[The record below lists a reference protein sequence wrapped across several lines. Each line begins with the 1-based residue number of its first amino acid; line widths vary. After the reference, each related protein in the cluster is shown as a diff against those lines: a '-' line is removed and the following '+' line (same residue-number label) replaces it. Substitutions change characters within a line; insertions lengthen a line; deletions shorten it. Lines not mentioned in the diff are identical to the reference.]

1 MRKTKTEIVN
11 MIMIENKSTG
21 KVLVLDRVA
30 SSWAGL
36 TFPGGHVE
44 WGESFHAA
52 AIREAK
58 EETGLDVKKLIP
70 CGVVHWG
77 NRRGGETYL
86 EFLYKTNDFYGVLSE
101 GTVEGSVKWMT
112 RAELESSGKL
122 SPNFEHYLPMF
133 FENKYSELYFEWD
146 GESWTAEPHYF

>member
-1 MRKTKTEIVN
+1 MRKTRTEIVN

-44 WGESFHAA
+44 WGESFLASA
-52 AIREAK
+52 VREAK
-58 EETGLDVKKLIP
+58 EETGLDVKKLMP
-70 CGVVHWG
+70 CGVVHWA
-77 NRRGGETYL
+77 NKRGGETYL
-86 EFLYKTNDFYGVLSE
+86 EFLYKTNDFYGVITE
-101 GTVEGSVKWMT
+101 KTVEGSVKWMT
-112 RAELESSGKL
+112 RAELESSGRL

-133 FENKYSELYFEWD
+133 FDGKYSELFFEWD
-146 GESWTAEPHYF
+146 GESWTAEPHYL